1 MPIKAV
7 LFDLDNTV
15 LDRTRTLELYLAW
28 QADDYLN
35 LSHDD
40 CEQFIERFMK
50 LDNNGMTAKE
60 EVYAELISVFN
71 ISDHTADEL
80 TQIYREQ
87 LGRFCCE
94 KRHIKDAVST
104 IKSHGFKTGIVSN
117 GKTPFQENKLSD
129 IGMTDDFDTI
139 VVSDAVSI
147 RKPDAEIFKLAC
159 YKLGVTTKE
168 CVFVGDNPV
177 ADIEG
182 ANNVGMF
189 SVFIPS
195 RHYPACA
202 NADAICRD
210 LRDLPA
216 VVAEAN
222 SPDKPPL
229 N

>member
-104 IKSHGFKTGIVSN
+104 IKSQGFKTGIGSLTQKFSSSLVTSWESQQ
-117 GKTPFQENKLSD
+117 KSVYLWE
-129 IGMTDDFDTI
+129 TI
-139 VVSDAVSI
+139 RWQI
-147 RKPDAEIFKLAC
+147 
-159 YKLGVTTKE
+159 
-168 CVFVGDNPV
+168 
-177 ADIEG
+177 
-182 ANNVGMF
+182 
-189 SVFIPS
+189 
-195 RHYPACA
+195 
-202 NADAICRD
+202 
-210 LRDLPA
+210 
-216 VVAEAN
+216 
-222 SPDKPPL
+222 
-229 N
+229 